1 MTQEAQPMA
10 ELSDDALHAMLRRAM
25 RNTLILG
32 IIPAL
37 VVGIASG
44 WRNAAMLLTGMVI
57 SAASIWEWKRL
68 ATLIS
73 ARMDNHRTPVGA
85 PIVVLFF
92 LFRLCI
98 FAAMIYGSLTF
109 IHGSAVA
116 LLCGLG
122 LAVFTMGWEA
132 LRMLRE

>member
-10 ELSDDALHAMLRRAM
+10 DLSNEALEAMLRRAM

-37 VVGIASG
+37 AVGIASG
-44 WRNAAMLLTGMVI
+44 WRNAAMLLTGTLI
-57 SAASIWEWKRL
+57 SAASILEWQRL
-68 ATLIS
+68 ARMIN
-73 ARMDNHRTPVGA
+73 ARLDHQKTPVGA
-85 PIVVLFF
+85 PVVVLFF
-92 LFRLCI
+92 MLRLAI
-98 FAAMIYGSLTF
+98 FAAAIYGSLKF
-109 IHGSAVA
+109 LHGSAVA